1 MGSTHETPLGSPLV
15 ATTARCLQTWSKIS
29 WGAESFLVENFCSKT
44 LVLSFV
50 DWDHFFSSNSLCQIT
65 FTQTSA
71 HVVEFI
77 YFLHQNW
84 VTHLES
90 WFPPIMGKHLLSTS
104 SGLCLWGDIV
114 WGVSWAMYANHRDT
128 RQWLLKVATGKLPRP
143 ILFCQNE
150 NASHILWHKIFF
162 FSWHFNLYKILW
174 VYTNKMISK

>member
-1 MGSTHETPLGSPLV
+1 MGSTHEMPPASPLV
-15 ATTARCLQTWSKIS
+15 TTTARRLQTSSKTS
-29 WGAESFLVENFCSKT
+29 WEAESCLVENFCSKT

-65 FTQTSA
+65 LTQTRA

-90 WFPPIMGKHLLSTS
+90 RFPPIMGKHLLSTS

-114 WGVSWAMYANHRDT
+114 WGVSWAMYANHCDT
-128 RQWLLKVATGKLPRP
+128 CQWLLKVATGKLPRP
-143 ILFCQNE
+143 IPVFQNG

-162 FSWHFNLYKILW
+162 FS
-174 VYTNKMISK
+174 VDISIYVKYYEYIQIKW